1 MDERQKKL
9 DDLRK
14 MKIDPYPYKYERT
27 HTFVEIIDG
36 FEELSRSEK
45 RVVSCGRILAIRG
58 HGKTVFATLG
68 DETSK
73 LQVYLRQDKL
83 GDKFP
88 IFGLF
93 DIGDI
98 IGVSGSVFKTKTGEI
113 TVLVDDFVILA
124 KALRPLPEKWHGLKD
139 VEIRY
144 RKRYLD
150 LIANPEVRQIFK
162 KRTKLISLIRKF
174 FDDNGFIETE
184 TPILQP
190 IYGGGEANPFK
201 TYYNALERDMYLR
214 IADELYLKRLIVG
227 GYEKVYEICRDFR
240 NEGIDRFHNPEF
252 SMIEAYQAYT
262 DYEGIMVL
270 VENLLEY
277 LVKSIGY
284 PGKLKF
290 RGREVEFKRPF
301 ARIKYTEALNEK
313 IDADI
318 LAIEESKIDKI
329 CHEHGIDHMILSL
342 GAKIDKLFSE
352 LIQKNI
358 VEPTFI
364 VDHPKIISPLAKGH
378 REDDRLVERFELVMF
393 GTELANAFSELNDP
407 VEQRKRFETQ
417 LAQKEEGIS
426 EIDED
431 FLEALEYGMP
441 PTGGLGIGIDRLCMV
456 LLDQPSIRDVILFP
470 QLRKEKQ

>member
-1 MDERQKKL
+1 MEERQKKL
-9 DDLRK
+9 DELRK
-14 MKIDPYPYKYERT
+14 MNIDPYPYSYQRT
-27 HTFVEIIDG
+27 HTFGEIIMNFD
-36 FEELSRSEK
+36 ELSDSDRQ
-45 RVVSCGRILAIRG
+45 VTSCGRILAVRG
-58 HGKTVFATLG
+58 HGKTIFATLA

-73 LQVYLRQDKL
+73 IQVYFRKDKL
-83 GDKFP
+83 ADKFEL
-88 IFGLF
+88 FGLF

-98 IGVSGSVFKTKTGEI
+98 IGINGSVFKTKTGEI
-113 TVLVDDFVILA
+113 TILVSDFIILA
-124 KALRPLPEKWHGLKD
+124 KSLRPLPEKWHGLKD

-150 LIANPEVRQIFK
+150 LISNPEVRQIFK
-162 KRTKLISLIRKF
+162 KRTRLISLIRKF
-174 FDDNGFIETE
+174 FDDNGFVEME

-262 DYEGIMVL
+262 DYEGIMIL
-270 VENLLEY
+270 VEELFEY
-277 LVKSIGY
+277 LIKNLGD
-284 PGKLKF
+284 PKKLKF
-290 RGREVEFKRPF
+290 CDQEVAFRRPFKRM
-301 ARIKYTEALNEK
+301 KYTDGLSEK
-313 IDADI
+313 LGLDI
-318 LAIEESKIDKI
+318 LSIEQAELDKI
-329 CHEHGIDHMILSL
+329 CLKFGIDYKTLSL

-352 LIQKNI
+352 IIQKDI
-358 VEPTFI
+358 KEPTFI
-364 VDHPKIISPLAKGH
+364 VDHPKIISPLAKVH
-378 REDDRLVERFELVMF
+378 RNDERLVERFELVVF

-407 VEQRKRFETQ
+407 REQRKRFEAQ

-470 QLRKEKQ
+470 QLREEKQ